1 MRPIPPQALAIVK
14 EFEGLK
20 LVGYLCPAGVP
31 TAGWGHT
38 GPDVRVGV
46 RYTRDKAEAW
56 LRADLQH
63 AANRLAG
70 VVKPDVLA
78 DLSDPQ
84 YAALLSFVFNLGA
97 KSSWTI
103 WKRVNARKFDLV
115 PPELMRFVNAGGKR
129 LPGLVRRRGAE
140 AALWEQGEEDEPETP
155 PSTTLRMIGM
165 TPPTPATDKPLTVSK
180 TMWTGAGVAAS
191 GVVAGAQQVQ
201 ALVAPQAMYHE
212 HLQTLGAIV
221 AGLIVAGGIAVMVFK
236 WLEQRGKQQ

>member
-1 MRPIPPQALAIVK
+1 MRPIPSQAVAIIK

-38 GPDVRVGV
+38 GPDVRVKV

-56 LRADLQH
+56 LLADIQH

-70 VVKPDVLA
+70 VVKADVLA
-78 DLSDPQ
+78 DLSDCQ

-97 KSSWTI
+97 GSKWTI
-103 WKRVNARKFDLV
+103 WKRVNARRFDQV
-115 PPELMRFVNAGGKR
+115 PSELMRFVNAGGKR

-140 AALWEQGEEDEPETP
+140 AALWEEGDNGEAETP

-165 TPPTPATDKPLTVSK
+165 TPPTDANAKPLTVSK

-201 ALVAPQAMYHE
+201 ALVAPQMAYSE

-236 WLEQRGKQQ
+236 WLEQRDKRQ

>member
-1 MRPIPPQALAIVK
+1 MRPIPPQAVAIIK

-38 GPDVRVGV
+38 GPDVRVKV

-56 LRADLQH
+56 LLADIQH

-70 VVKPDVLA
+70 VVKADVLA
-78 DLSDPQ
+78 DLSDCQ

-97 KSSWTI
+97 GSKWTI
-103 WKRVNARKFDLV
+103 WKRVNARRFDQV
-115 PPELMRFVNAGGKR
+115 PSELMRFVNAGGKR

-140 AALWEQGEEDEPETP
+140 AALWEEGDNGETETP

-165 TPPTPATDKPLTVSK
+165 TPPTDANAKPLTVSK

-201 ALVAPQAMYHE
+201 ALVAPQMAYSE

-236 WLEQRGKQQ
+236 WLEQRDKRQ

>member
-38 GPDVRVGV
+38 GDDVRVGV
-46 RYTRDKAEAW
+46 RYTRDRAEAW

-78 DLSDPQ
+78 DLSDPK
-84 YAALLSFVFNLGA
+84 YAVLLSFVFNLGA

-140 AALWEQGEEDEPETP
+140 AALWEEGEDDEPETP
-155 PSTTLRMIGM
+155 PSSTTRMIGM
-165 TPPTPATDKPLTVSK
+165 TPPTPATEKPLTVSK

-201 ALVAPQAMYHE
+201 ALVAPQMAYSE
-212 HLQTLGAIV
+212 HLQTLAAIV

-236 WLEQRGKQQ
+236 WLEQREKAR